1 MAALLLIVFGLFIA
15 VIGAWLFTQGAELG
29 RFIRDNDIAVFGRQI
44 DRETMRAVLS
54 PMPTVLIVFG
64 LLQLIAGGGVF
75 AHKGWGRAI
84 GALLTILGLV
94 VSLFVVS
101 AALALAPGVSVAMV
115 AAAALVLGYAFVLL
129 ALIAG
134 GSHFRARY
142 PNPR

>member
-15 VIGAWLFTQGAELG
+15 GVGAWLFTQGPELG
-29 RFIRDNDIAVFGRQI
+29 RFIRDNDIAVFGTQI
-44 DRETMRAVLS
+44 DRETMRTIVS
-54 PMPTVLIVFG
+54 PLPTVLIVFG
-64 LLQLIAGGGVF
+64 LLHLIAGGGVL

-84 GALLTILGLV
+84 SALLAILGLV
-94 VSLFVVS
+94 ASLFVVS

-115 AAAALVLGYAFVLL
+115 AGVVLVLGYAFALL

-142 PNPR
+142 PAPR